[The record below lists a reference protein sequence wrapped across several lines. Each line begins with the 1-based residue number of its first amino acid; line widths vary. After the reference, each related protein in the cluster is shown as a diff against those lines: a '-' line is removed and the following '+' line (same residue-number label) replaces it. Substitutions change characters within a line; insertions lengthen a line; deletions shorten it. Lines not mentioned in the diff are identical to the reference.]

1 MLVRPFV
8 SALVFLAA
16 AFVITLGVV
25 VTFFSILRRNLLA
38 TALLLA
44 CVGAASGLLAFV
56 FTRPLVLRRIG
67 GVRGQLLAAGLVTTL
82 LLLSMI
88 LPGVRIMFFDAHDEA
103 LLLTMLLFAEL
114 LAISFSFLWAIPFAR
129 RVEQVREGTRKL
141 SNGDLHAVISIE
153 GNDEIAQ
160 LAANFNRMATALRQA
175 AAHGREM
182 KQARHDFVAAVS
194 HDLRTPLAAMRAM
207 IEALVDGLADD
218 PATKALS
225 PCGAA

>member
-25 VTFFSILRRNLLA
+25 VTFFGILRRDLLPI
-38 TALLLA
+38 ALLLA

-88 LPGVRIMFFDAHDEA
+88 LPGVCIMFFDAHDEA
-103 LLLTMLLFAEL
+103 LLLTMLLFAAL

-129 RVEQVREGTRKL
+129 RVEQVQ
-141 SNGDLHAVISIE
+141 S
-153 GNDEIAQ
+153 
-160 LAANFNRMATALRQA
+160 
-175 AAHGREM
+175 
-182 KQARHDFVAAVS
+182 
-194 HDLRTPLAAMRAM
+194 
-207 IEALVDGLADD
+207 
-218 PATKALS
+218 ALS